1 MQEPSLRIHGLSIWP
16 VPTCQPPS
24 TVVVRH
30 PARAEMVVLVA
41 LVREVVGLEG
51 SADLEAEEV
60 LEALEDQE
68 AQEGILLRRNS
79 STLVLRVVAPRQIT
93 MIRLPAI
100 TPRSS
105 ILNMLR
111 IFLVIK
117 VMDLEE
123 WFGERKLR
131 TILLVDV
138 PKFEHY

>member
-1 MQEPSLRIHGLSIWP
+1 MVH
-16 VPTCQPPS
+16 
-24 TVVVRH
+24 H
-30 PARAEMVVLVA
+30 PAREELVVLVA

-60 LEALEDQE
+60 LEAREDQE

-93 MIRLPAI
+93 MIKLSAI

-105 ILNMLR
+105 ILNMLK
-111 IFLVIK
+111 IFLVTK

-123 WFGERKLR
+123 WFGGRTLR